1 MKWLKGG
8 LYSLSVSQSCVADGQ
23 ISNSGMRL
31 LYLSPYSPD
40 FNPIEEA
47 FSCIKSWIRL
57 HRDEV
62 LVEMDGD
69 DISRPYEILWEA
81 VFTSVTID
89 KVQGWFRDCGY
100 L

>member
-1 MKWLKGG
+1 MELHQM
-8 LYSLSVSQSCVADGQ
+8 VEAR
-23 ISNSGMRL
+23 GMRL

-47 FSCIKSWIRL
+47 FSCIKAWIRS

-62 LVEMDGD
+62 LVEMQQGPE
-69 DISRPYEILWEA
+69 SRPYEILWEA
-81 VFTSVTID
+81 VFGSVTID
-89 KVQGWFRDCGY
+89 KVHGWFRDCGY

>member
-1 MKWLKGG
+1 M
-8 LYSLSVSQSCVADGQ
+8 SL
-23 ISNSGMRL
+23 IPRLTRGMQL
-31 LYLSPYSPD
+31 LYLPPYSPD

-47 FSCIKSWIRL
+47 FSCIKAWIRS

-62 LVEMDGD
+62 LIEMDGSLE
-69 DISRPYEILWEA
+69 SRPYEILWEA
-81 VFTSVTID
+81 VFASVTVD

>member
-1 MKWLKGG
+1 MQLTF
-8 LYSLSVSQSCVADGQ
+8 A
-23 ISNSGMRL
+23 SGMRL

-47 FSCIKSWIRL
+47 FSCIKAWIRS

-62 LVEMDGD
+62 LVEMGQDPT
-69 DISRPYEILWEA
+69 SQPYVILWEA

-89 KVQGWFRDCGY
+89 KVRGWFRDCGY